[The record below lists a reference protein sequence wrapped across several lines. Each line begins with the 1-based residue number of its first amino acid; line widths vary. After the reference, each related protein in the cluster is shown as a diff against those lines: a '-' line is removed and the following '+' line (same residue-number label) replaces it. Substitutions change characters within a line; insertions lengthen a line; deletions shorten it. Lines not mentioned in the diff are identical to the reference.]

1 MSCKR
6 FHLPTCTT
14 SSWCRVVPLRGVAK
28 RLHMITW
35 QEGCSREVSPQAL
48 SFEED
53 AAQSILSPLYCLNL
67 SDVHSIRTAFPRF
80 AIYFLAGFPELS
92 SAYTT
97 GYAEELS
104 EPTWICRKVPTQAYA
119 PTPTHIQ
126 PDFTLSKSKPY
137 TGSFGRS

>member
-1 MSCKR
+1 MAR
-6 FHLPTCTT
+6 RVQQGGL
-14 SSWCRVVPLRGVAK
+14 SSSAFV
-28 RLHMITW
+28 
-35 QEGCSREVSPQAL
+35 
-48 SFEED
+48 EED